1 MVTSSKAWVQ
11 QLKKLDFQMQMK
23 PLEQQV
29 IVYQKTEA
37 CDLEYKE

>member
-11 QLKKLDFQMQMK
+11 QLKKLDLEMQMK
-23 PLEQQV
+23 PMEQQV
-29 IVYQKTEA
+29 IVHQKTEA

>member
-11 QLKKLDFQMQMK
+11 QLKKLDLQMQMK
-23 PLEQQV
+23 PVEQQV
-29 IVYQKTEA
+29 IVYQKTEV